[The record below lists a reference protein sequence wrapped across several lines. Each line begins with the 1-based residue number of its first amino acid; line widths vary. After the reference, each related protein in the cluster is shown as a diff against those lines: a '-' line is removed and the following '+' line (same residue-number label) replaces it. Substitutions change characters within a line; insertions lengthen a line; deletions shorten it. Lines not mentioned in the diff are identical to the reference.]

1 MNSENIPENLQAL
14 EAKICRMRGVENN
27 NKSLST
33 SEYVSAA
40 GVGVQIAADLLAGV
54 LVGAG
59 VGYVL
64 DMILGV
70 RPIMLAV
77 FLLFGGAAGFLN
89 VYRTVK
95 NEEKK
100 GK

>member
-14 EAKICRMRGVENN
+14 EAKICRMRGVGNN

>member
-1 MNSENIPENLQAL
+1 LNSENIPENLQAL
-14 EAKICRMRGVENN
+14 EAKICRMRGVGN

>member
-27 NKSLST
+27 KSLST
-33 SEYVSAA
+33 SEYASAA
-40 GVGVQIAADLLAGV
+40 GVGVQITADLLAGV

>member
-1 MNSENIPENLQAL
+1 MSSEDIPENLQAL
-14 EAKICRMRGVENN
+14 EAKICKMRGAGNN
-27 NKSLST
+27 NKNLSS
-33 SEYVSAA
+33 SEYVTAA
-40 GVGVQIAADLLAGV
+40 GVGVQITADLLAGV

-59 VGYVL
+59 VGYLL
-64 DMILGV
+64 DLVFGS
-70 RPIMLAV
+70 RPIMLTV

-89 VYRTVK
+89 VYRMVK

>member
-14 EAKICRMRGVENN
+14 EAKICRMRGVEN

>member
-1 MNSENIPENLQAL
+1 MNSENIPEDLQAL
-14 EAKICRMRGVENN
+14 EAKICRMRGVGNN

-33 SEYVSAA
+33 SEYASAA
-40 GVGVQIAADLLAGV
+40 GVGVQITADLLAGV

-59 VGYVL
+59 GGYVL

>member
-14 EAKICRMRGVENN
+14 EARICRMRGVGN

-40 GVGVQIAADLLAGV
+40 GVGVQITADLLAGV

>member
-14 EAKICRMRGVENN
+14 EAKICRMRGVGN